1 MRRHRGEL
9 DSEVWDDTT
18 AMLDHFIPGYSPTAT
33 PVPPPLGASNP
44 ASATTLPELIQAIDR
59 LSAGLET
66 GRIYDRDFASLGPAL
81 ERLGNAWVRRT
92 SR

>member
-1 MRRHRGEL
+1 M
-9 DSEVWDDTT
+9 
-18 AMLDHFIPGYSPTAT
+18 A
-33 PVPPPLGASNP
+33 ASKP

-66 GRIYDRDFASLGPAL
+66 GRIYDRDFATLGPAL